1 MSGRA
6 FSEMLAKAHS
16 FGLLGIEAYPIEIE
30 VDVAHGLPA
39 ISLIGLP
46 DAAIKESKDRLKP
59 AIKNSGFEWPAERI
73 TVSLAPSDIKK
84 EGACFDLPIALSIL
98 AASGQLNPDILKEY
112 IILGELSLKGEVR
125 HSRGVLPTA
134 IAMKKCKRKKIILP
148 IANAKEATI
157 IDDIEIYPVSTLSQA
172 VDFLYNPNSI
182 NPLRIDIK
190 ELLSGLSGYQED
202 FSEIKGQITTKRAIE
217 VAVSGGHNLL
227 IIGPPGSGKT
237 MSAKRIPTIMPNLT
251 LEELQEV
258 TKIHS
263 AAGTLPL
270 NQGILNSRPF
280 RAVHHTTSKVA
291 LVGGG
296 SDPQPGEISLAHQ
309 GVLFLDEMPEFHRD
323 CLEALRQPLEDGYI
337 RISRAK
343 SSMMFPSSFMLV
355 AAMNPCPCG
364 GLGKSGITCRCSPN
378 QVYKYRSKISAPLLD
393 RIDMH
398 LEVLPLNYQTLSS
411 NQLSENSTDIK
422 KRIEKVRKIQRE
434 RFQSLSI
441 YSNAQMNHQQTRRFC
456 VTDKEANRLLKMAI
470 DELKFSC
477 RAYDKILKVARTI
490 ADLSESERILTEHIS
505 EAIQYRS
512 LDRQWW

>member
-1 MSGRA
+1 
-6 FSEMLAKAHS
+6 MLAKAHS
-16 FGLLGIEAYPIEIE
+16 FGLLGIEAYPIDIE
-30 VDVAHGLPA
+30 VDVSHGLPA
-39 ISLIGLP
+39 VSLIGLP

-59 AIKNSGFEWPAERI
+59 AIKNSGFTWPAERI

-98 AASGQLNPDILKEY
+98 AASGQLNPAILTEY
-112 IILGELSLKGEVR
+112 TILGELSLKGEVR
-125 HSRGVLPTA
+125 HSRGVLATA

-148 IANAKEATI
+148 RENAKEATI
-157 IDDIEIYPVSTLSQA
+157 IDDIDIYPVSTLSQA

-182 NPLRIDIK
+182 NPVRIDLK
-190 ELLSGLSGYQED
+190 EILSDLPGYQED
-202 FSEIKGQITTKRAIE
+202 FSEIKGQVTTKRAIE
-217 VAVSGGHNLL
+217 VAVCGGHNLL

-280 RAVHHTTSKVA
+280 RAVHPTISKVA
-291 LVGGG
+291 LIGGG

-309 GVLFLDEMPEFHRD
+309 GVLFLDELPEFHRD

-343 SSMMFPSSFMLV
+343 NSIVFPSSFMLV
-355 AAMNPCPCG
+355 AAMNLCPCG
-364 GLGKSGITCRCSPN
+364 GLGKSGTTCRCSPN

-393 RIDMH
+393 RIDIH
-398 LEVLPLNYQTLSS
+398 LEVLPLNYQILSS

-422 KRIEKVRKIQRE
+422 KRIEKVRKIQRK
-434 RFQSLSI
+434 RFQSLGI
-441 YSNAQMNHQQTRRFC
+441 YCNAQMSHRQTRKFC
-456 VTDKEANRLLKMAI
+456 TIDKEAGNLLEMAI

-477 RAYDKILKVARTI
+477 RAYDKILKISRTI
-490 ADLSESERILTEHIS
+490 ADISEEENITPCHIA

-512 LDRQWW
+512 LDREFFYNII